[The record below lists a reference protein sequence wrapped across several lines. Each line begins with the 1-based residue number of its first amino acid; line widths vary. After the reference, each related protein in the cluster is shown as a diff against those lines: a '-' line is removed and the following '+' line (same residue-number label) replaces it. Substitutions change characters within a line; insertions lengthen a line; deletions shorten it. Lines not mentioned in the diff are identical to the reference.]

1 MDRREGVEVSDLP
14 DDPAYLEG
22 RAAGWETGYEA
33 CMERTRK
40 LVACAQRLVE
50 LLDDAE
56 VNHGGLYSTVTL
68 RGRNDLRLEL
78 SKWK

>member
-1 MDRREGVEVSDLP
+1 VTDEQGKVDIRKVDLDRLLKI
-14 DDPAYLEG
+14 ANH
-22 RAAGWETGYEA
+22 
-33 CMERTRK
+33 
-40 LVACAQRLVE
+40 LVY

-78 SKWK
+78 NKWSK